1 MDTSLNYAQG
11 LDREDE
17 LASFRSQFF
26 KPDDDM
32 IYMDGNSLGRLPIET
47 IQNMERLVKEE
58 WGTRLIRSWGEKWF
72 TSSTKVGDKLAKLI
86 GASEGEVV
94 ISDSTTVNL
103 FKLTMA
109 ALEMRPTSKKIV
121 TDVFNFP
128 TDLYVLQGCNHLKG
142 DAYQIDLIGSR
153 DGVSIDW
160 QDIIDA
166 IDDQTALVTL
176 SHVVFKSG
184 FMYDGKALTD
194 YAHSKGALVLF
205 DLSHSVGSV
214 PVALN
219 EWGVDFAVGCTYK
232 YLNGGPGSPAF
243 LYVRKDLQET
253 AVSPIWGWFGDGKPF
268 AFDLEYTPAPDIRR
282 FLCGTTSVMSI
293 EAIETGV
300 DLLLEAGMDRL
311 RKKSLGLSN
320 YMIDLV
326 DHVLA
331 PFGFKVGTPRDPAY
345 RGSHVSIQHPDGYRI
360 NRALIEEMNVVPDFR
375 EPNNIRLGLTP
386 LYTSYEDVWKTVE
399 RLRVIMQEGKHERYS
414 NARSNVT

>member
-1 MDTSLNYAQG
+1 MDTTLNFAQG

-142 DAYQIDLIGSR
+142 DAYQIDLIGES
-153 DGVSIDW
+153 
-160 QDIIDA
+160 A
-166 IDDQTALVTL
+166 
-176 SHVVFKSG
+176 
-184 FMYDGKALTD
+184 
-194 YAHSKGALVLF
+194 
-205 DLSHSVGSV
+205 
-214 PVALN
+214 
-219 EWGVDFAVGCTYK
+219 
-232 YLNGGPGSPAF
+232 
-243 LYVRKDLQET
+243 
-253 AVSPIWGWFGDGKPF
+253 
-268 AFDLEYTPAPDIRR
+268 
-282 FLCGTTSVMSI
+282 
-293 EAIETGV
+293 
-300 DLLLEAGMDRL
+300 
-311 RKKSLGLSN
+311 
-320 YMIDLV
+320 
-326 DHVLA
+326 
-331 PFGFKVGTPRDPAY
+331 
-345 RGSHVSIQHPDGYRI
+345 
-360 NRALIEEMNVVPDFR
+360 
-375 EPNNIRLGLTP
+375 
-386 LYTSYEDVWKTVE
+386 
-399 RLRVIMQEGKHERYS
+399 
-414 NARSNVT
+414 